1 MVSVDLA
8 RRLARSG
15 SVPVDAIEEALRRWV
30 NRGES
35 FLSVLVEREPRVEQL
50 LLRAAERA
58 SVPTIKRV
66 VVAED
71 VLREVPYGMC
81 ERLLAVPIRRDP
93 RTQTVDVATA
103 DPLDP
108 HVARE
113 FAHQLGVPVRVL
125 QASVSELV
133 RALKG
138 VSRGTPHSER
148 TPAFG
153 TQVARPERVI
163 APVHRA
169 RLPDLGPPPGTP
181 VPQTHDYGQAR
192 PPSDA
197 AIPLV
202 RRSRNSLH
210 PPASPTYVQS
220 EEQAALHDEQVLTL
234 LMQSASADEVVQHLT
249 RGFEAL
255 SPRVVV
261 LALRG
266 NEYVGRAAARG
277 MAENALTELRI
288 PADRP
293 SVVATA
299 CEAGYYLGEL
309 PQTLAHA
316 SLAELLEQPLG
327 EVLVQPVLVGARVA
341 LVVVS
346 TLVQDSGRITRRAE
360 LFVRAAGEALE
371 RILMDRKL
379 KG

>member
-1 MVSVDLA
+1 
-8 RRLARSG
+8 
-15 SVPVDAIEEALRRWV
+15 
-30 NRGES
+30 
-35 FLSVLVEREPRVEQL
+35 PRVEQV

-58 SVPTIKRV
+58 SVPIIKRV
-66 VVAED
+66 AVAED
-71 VLREVPYGMC
+71 VLLEIPYGMC
-81 ERLLAVPIRRDP
+81 ERLLAVPIRRDS

-113 FAHQLGVPVRVL
+113 FSYQLGVPVRVL

-138 VSRGTPHSER
+138 ISRGTPHSER

-169 RLPDLGPPPGTP
+169 RIPDLGPPPGTP
-181 VPQTHDYGQAR
+181 VPQTRDYAQPR

-202 RRSRNSLH
+202 RRSRSSLNP
-210 PPASPTYVQS
+210 PPAPAPAS
-220 EEQAALHDEQVLTL
+220 EEQVAAHDEQVLTL
-234 LMQSASADEVVQHLT
+234 LMQSVSADEVVLHLT

-261 LALRG
+261 LAVRAS
-266 NEYVGRAAARG
+266 EYVGRAAARSMG
-277 MAENALTELRI
+277 ELALNDLRI
-288 PADRP
+288 PTDKP

-309 PQTLAHA
+309 PQTPVH
-316 SLAELLEQPLG
+316 AELGQLLNQPLG
-327 EVLVQPVLVGARVA
+327 EVLVQPVRVGARVA

-346 TLVQDSGRITRRAE
+346 TLTQDSGRITRRAE

-379 KG
+379 RT

>member
-1 MVSVDLA
+1 
-8 RRLARSG
+8 
-15 SVPVDAIEEALRRWV
+15 
-30 NRGES
+30 
-35 FLSVLVEREPRVEQL
+35 
-50 LLRAAERA
+50 
-58 SVPTIKRV
+58 
-66 VVAED
+66 
-71 VLREVPYGMC
+71 MC

-113 FAHQLGVPVRVL
+113 FSHQLGVPVRVL

-181 VPQTHDYGQAR
+181 IPQTHDYAQPR

-202 RRSRNSLH
+202 RRSRNSLQ
-210 PPASPTYVQS
+210 PAPEPSFAQS
-220 EEQAALHDEQVLTL
+220 EDQTAAHDEQVLTL
-234 LMQSASADEVVQHLT
+234 LMQSASADEVVLHLT

-261 LALRG
+261 LAVRG
-266 NEYVGRAAARG
+266 SEYVGRAAGQG
-277 MAENALTELRI
+277 MAELPLAELRI

-309 PQTLAHA
+309 PQTPVH
-316 SLAELLEQPLG
+316 AELGYLLDHPLG
-327 EVLVQPVLVGARVA
+327 EVLVQPVRVGARVA

-346 TLVQDSGRITRRAE
+346 TLTQDSGRVTRRAE

>member
-1 MVSVDLA
+1 MPL
-8 RRLARSG
+8 
-15 SVPVDAIEEALRRWV
+15 DAIEEALRRWV
-30 NRGES
+30 NRGEA
-35 FLSVLVEREPRVEQL
+35 FLSVLVEREPRVEQV

-71 VLREVPYGMC
+71 VLHEIPYGMC

-125 QASVSELV
+125 QASVSELL

-138 VSRGTPHSER
+138 VSRATTHSER

-169 RLPDLGPPPGTP
+169 RVPDLGPPPGTP
-181 VPQTHDYGQAR
+181 VPETHDYAHAR

-202 RRSRNSLH
+202 RRSRSSLN
-210 PPASPTYVQS
+210 PGPGPTVVQ
-220 EEQAALHDEQVLTL
+220 EDQTALHDEQVLTL
-234 LMQSASADEVVQHLT
+234 IMQSASADEVVQHLT
-249 RGFEAL
+249 HGFEAL

-261 LALRG
+261 LAVRG
-266 NEYVGRAAARG
+266 NEYVGRAVARG
-277 MAENALTELRI
+277 MPEAPLAELRI
-288 PADRP
+288 PADKP
-293 SVVATA
+293 SVVATG
-299 CEAGYYLGEL
+299 CEAGYYLGDL
-309 PQTLAHA
+309 PQTPVHADLARI
-316 SLAELLEQPLG
+316 LDLPLG
-327 EVLVQPVLVGARVA
+327 EVLVQPVRVGARVA

-346 TLVQDSGRITRRAE
+346 TLVQDSGRTTRRAE